1 MAGSWF
7 LYCRLRCCRTGG
19 KGGGGEG
26 FILPSLYAEV
36 VSDGGG
42 GRWGD
47 GFSLDLLPLRLCREG
62 GGVGERA
69 LAGFIVG

>member
-1 MAGSWF
+1 MAGSCF

-19 KGGGGEG
+19 EGGGVKGSYW
-26 FILPSLYAEV
+26 LHCTLRLCRT
-36 VSDGGG
+36 G

-62 GGVGERA
+62 GGLGERA